1 MFTVTL
7 FPAGQ
12 KIEATQVS
20 IGGWM
25 YKHNMVYVYNEILAL
40 KREEILTHS
49 ATWMNLEYA
58 MVSEESSACQV
69 LWGQKWSFSVSDY
82 KVMKRGLWIDSGDS
96 CKTLWMYLMPL
107 NCTPNG

>member
-1 MFTVTL
+1 
-7 FPAGQ
+7 
-12 KIEATQVS
+12 
-20 IGGWM
+20 M

-69 LWGQKWSFSVSDY
+69 LWGQK
-82 KVMKRGLWIDSGDS
+82 
-96 CKTLWMYLMPL
+96 
-107 NCTPNG
+107 